1 MGVHRFT
8 PLPALY
14 GDWLET
20 NCSVFTVSS
29 LWGSS
34 TTTAITCNGTKYNT
48 HVGIDWN
55 ARQDGTNRPRRLR
68 GNSSAILVGCTSQNG
83 TYTCT
88 SGNTPPGK
96 YVLKHTVTGLHTH
109 ILLGIH
115 LQGNACH

>member
-1 MGVHRFT
+1 MAPIV
-8 PLPALY
+8 LV
-14 GDWLET
+14 
-20 NCSVFTVSS
+20 VFE
-29 LWGSS
+29 
-34 TTTAITCNGTKYNT
+34 GT
-48 HVGIDWN
+48 
-55 ARQDGTNRPRRLR
+55 RRLY
-68 GNSSAILVGCTSQNG
+68 SSAILVDSAGGHSSATARLVGCTSQNG